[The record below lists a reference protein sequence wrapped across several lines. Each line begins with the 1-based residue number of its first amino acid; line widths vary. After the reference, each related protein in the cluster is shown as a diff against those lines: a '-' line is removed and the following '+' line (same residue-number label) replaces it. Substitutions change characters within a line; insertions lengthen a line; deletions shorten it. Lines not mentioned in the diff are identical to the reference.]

1 MGTDHAHR
9 HYGEEMLSV
18 EEAQAHILKA
28 VDVLEPEEKPLIEAI
43 GQVLAQD
50 VVSNVDIPPLTNSA
64 MDGYAVRYQDIAG
77 ASEDAPVS
85 LKVIDEIAAG
95 SLPSKA
101 VTTGT
106 ASRIMTGAPVPDGA
120 DTVIPF
126 EDTDEIDHSRTSE
139 AAVVHGYVSIRYASP
154 AGSSVRPSGQDV
166 QRGELVYPAGTMI
179 RAVDVGGLASVGL
192 SSVPV
197 VRRPVVSILSTG
209 DELVLPGGTINKG
222 QIYDANGAGL
232 IAAVLASGGIPNF
245 VGIAKDNVEDLNKKL
260 DQCLKGDLLITSAGV
275 SKGDFDV
282 VKEVLSSRGEMG
294 FWSVRM
300 RPGKPLAFGTLYDEF
315 GKAVPHLGLPGNP
328 VSALVAFEIFVRP
341 SIQKML
347 GAANLLRDTV
357 EAVLEDPIE
366 NSDGRRVY
374 ARVIVRS
381 TERGYIAA
389 TTGNQGSNLLSSMLK
404 SNGLAICP
412 ETQRFLQVGEKVRVH
427 ITDWD
432 RIEQAPAR

>member
-18 EEAQAHILKA
+18 EEAQTHILK
-28 VDVLEPEEKPLIEAI
+28 VMDVLETEEKPLIEAI
-43 GQVLAQD
+43 GQVLAQA
-50 VVSNVDIPPLTNSA
+50 VVSGVDIPPLTNSA

-77 ASEDAPVS
+77 ASEGAPVS
-85 LKVIDEIAAG
+85 LVVIDEIAAG
-95 SLPSKA
+95 FLPSKA
-101 VTTGT
+101 VTIGT
-106 ASRIMTGAPVPDGA
+106 ASRIMTGAPIPDGA

-126 EDTDEIDHSRTSE
+126 EDTDEVDHIRTHES
-139 AAVVHGYVSIRYASP
+139 AVVPRYVSIRHGSP
-154 AGSSVRPSGQDV
+154 EGSSVRPFGQDL
-166 QRGELVYPAGTMI
+166 QKGELVYPAGTMI
-179 RAVDVGGLASVGL
+179 RAVDVGGLASLGL

-209 DELVLPGGTINKG
+209 DELVLPGSVINKG

-260 DQCLKGDLLITSAGV
+260 DQCLESDLLLTSAGV

-282 VKEVLSSRGEMG
+282 VKDVLSSRGKMG

-300 RPGKPLAFGTLYDEF
+300 RPGKPLAFGTLYDEA

-341 SIQKML
+341 AIQKML
-347 GAANLLRDTV
+347 GFANLLRDTV

-366 NSDGRRVY
+366 NNDGRRVY

-381 TERGYIAA
+381 TERGYVAA
-389 TTGNQGSNLLSSMLK
+389 MTGNQGSNLLSSMIK

-412 ETQRFLQVGEKVRVH
+412 ETKQVLQVGEKVRVH

-432 RIEQAPAR
+432 RIEQVSIR